1 MPGSDLKFKLGN
13 PIVFTLDTK
22 TDLTD
27 AVTLQIEYTKPDFTY
42 GQLTAT
48 QVGTTQK
55 ITAVLP
61 GSSNDMLGQWSARP
75 VITFSYDSAPVD
87 GDEVEFVVRQRRRT
101 AS

>member
-1 MPGSDLKFKLGN
+1 MPGSELKFKLGN

-27 AVTLQIEYTKPDFTY
+27 ATAFQIEYTKPDFTY
-42 GQLTAT
+42 GTLTAT
-48 QVGTTQK
+48 QVTGTQK

-61 GSSNDMLGQWSARP
+61 GSANDQLGQWSARP
-75 VITFSYDSAPVD
+75 VITFSYDAAPVD
-87 GDEVEFVVRQRRRT
+87 GDEVDFVVRPRRRT